1 VQRGRPTRA
10 VGGGD
15 VGRTMRAVVVRAWG
29 GPEQLQLAEVPRPDP
44 APTEVLVRVHAA
56 GVNPADWKSR
66 ATGGHGLWGDPPVLG
81 YDVAGVVEAVGLG
94 VTVHRPGDVVLGMP
108 HFPRQAGGYAEY
120 VVAPARQFV
129 AAPPGLDHVPAAALP
144 LAGLTAWQALVDTA
158 RMRPGQR
165 VLVHAAA
172 GGVGHLAVQIAKAL
186 ELEVVATASAGKHEF
201 VRGLGADEVIDYRK
215 VDFVRAVGP
224 VDAVLDPVG
233 GAYGE
238 RSLDVLRRGGVL
250 VSLASPTEHRW
261 APVAAA
267 RGLRAGFMLV
277 EPDRAALASVTALA
291 AEGRVRPHVAHV
303 LPLEQAAKAH
313 ELGEGGGLTGKIVLT
328 V

>member
-1 VQRGRPTRA
+1 
-10 VGGGD
+10 VGH
-15 VGRTMRAVVVRAWG
+15 TMRAVVVRAWG
-29 GPEQLQLAEVPRPDP
+29 GPEQLELAEVPRPDP

-66 ATGGHGLWGDPPVLG
+66 ATGGHGLWNDPPVLG
-81 YDVAGVVEAVGLG
+81 YDVAGVVEEVGPG
-94 VTVHRPGDVVLGMP
+94 VTVHRPGDAVLGMP

-158 RMRPGQR
+158 ETRPGQR

-172 GGVGHLAVQIAKAL
+172 GGFGHLAVQIAKAL
-186 ELEVVATASAGKHEF
+186 DLEVVATASAGKHEF
-201 VRGLGADEVIDYRK
+201 VRSLGADEVIDYRD

-238 RSLDVLRRGGVL
+238 RSLDVLRPGGVL
-250 VSLASPTEHRW
+250 VSLASPAEHRW

-277 EPDRAALASVTALA
+277 EPDRAALAAVTALV

-303 LPLEQAAKAH
+303 LPLERAAEAH
-313 ELGEGGGLTGKIVLT
+313 ELGEAGGLTGKIVLA

>member
-1 VQRGRPTRA
+1 
-10 VGGGD
+10 VGH
-15 VGRTMRAVVVRAWG
+15 TMRAVVVRAWG
-29 GPEQLQLAEVPRPDP
+29 GPEQLELAEVPRPDP

-66 ATGGHGLWGDPPVLG
+66 ATGGLGLWGDPPVLG
-81 YDVAGVVEAVGLG
+81 YDVAGVVEEVG
-94 VTVHRPGDVVLGMP
+94 P
-108 HFPRQAGGYAEY
+108 AGGYAEY

-129 AAPPGLDHVPAAALP
+129 AAPPELDHVSAAALP

-158 RMRPGQR
+158 EVRPGQR

-172 GGVGHLAVQIAKAL
+172 GGFGHLAVQIANAL
-186 ELEVVATASAGKHEF
+186 DAEVVATASAGKHEF
-201 VRGLGADEVIDYRK
+201 VRGLGADEVIDYRD
-215 VDFVRAVGP
+215 VDFVRAAGP

-238 RSLDVLRRGGVL
+238 RSLDVLRPGGVL
-250 VSLASPTEHRW
+250 VSLASPAEHRW
-261 APVAAA
+261 APVAGA
-267 RGLRAGFMLV
+267 RGLRAGVNLV
-277 EPDRAALASVTALA
+277 EPHPAALAAVTALV

-303 LPLEQAAKAH
+303 LPLERAAEAH
-313 ELGEGGGLTGKIVLT
+313 RLGEAGGLTGKIVLA

>member
-1 VQRGRPTRA
+1 
-10 VGGGD
+10 
-15 VGRTMRAVVVRAWG
+15 MRAVVVRAWG
-29 GPEQLQLAEVPRPDP
+29 GPEQLEPAEVPRPDP

-56 GVNPADWKSR
+56 GVNPTDWVSR
-66 ATGGHGLWGDPPVLG
+66 ATGGLGLWGDLPVLG
-81 YDVAGVVEAVGLG
+81 HDVAGVVEEVGLG

-108 HFPRQAGGYAEY
+108 HFPRQAGAYAEY

-129 AAPPGLDHVPAAALP
+129 AAPPGLDHVHAAALP

-158 RMRPGQR
+158 GVCAGQR

-186 ELEVVATASAGKHEF
+186 GAEVLATASAGKHDF
-201 VRGLGADEVIDYRK
+201 VRGLGADEVIDYRA
-215 VDFVRAVGP
+215 VDFVRAAGP
-224 VDAVLDPVG
+224 VDVVVDPVG
-233 GAYGE
+233 GEYGE
-238 RSLDVLRRGGVL
+238 RSLDALRPGGVL
-250 VSLASPTEHRW
+250 VSLLPAEDRW
-261 APVAAA
+261 VPVAAA

-277 EPDRAALASVTALA
+277 EPDRAALAAVTALV

-303 LPLEQAAKAH
+303 LPLEQAAEAH
-313 ELGEGGGLTGKIVLT
+313 RLGEAGGLTGKIVLA